1 MRASIYKS
9 EVKGKVRAPS
19 SKSYTIRGLMCAALA
34 KGESEIIHPLSSD
47 DTEATVNM
55 LGKVGIRVHLK
66 GDLWLVIGGD
76 FHEPDTDL
84 FCGESATTLRFMT
97 AICSLIPGKCCLTSA
112 PSLSKRPIK
121 PLLQALRQLD
131 VDCAYRDEDSSVVV
145 GGGRL
150 RGGMVELPG
159 DISSQFVSA
168 LLFISP
174 FAEEGVIIKL
184 NTPLE
189 SKPYV
194 LMTLECLQGFGIK
207 VKASEDLRE
216 FEVLK
221 QTYKPAKYRV
231 EGDWSSASYLLA
243 LGAICGEVEVEN
255 LNPKSLQGDKAVL
268 NFLRDMG
275 AGVEVNKNSVIVR
288 KARLNAIRADLSDCI
303 DLLPT
308 MAVLAVVADG
318 ESEFIGI
325 DRARLK
331 ESNRV
336 SALREGLERMGIKV
350 GEERDKLTVTGSMPK
365 GSIIDSKG
373 DHRIAM
379 AFSILGSVAGET
391 IIDGAECVSKT
402 FPEFWDVLKSI
413 GGKVE
418 MTNQDKNTVRA
429 YNRKKAYE
437 YIVKEAKQVNWDPPI
452 NSDSRLADVFDVP
465 IGDIISLKEGLS
477 DPSQKLVKEFKK
489 FFIHFLE
496 EEEVSSYLVEPFSD

>member
-9 EVKGKVRAPS
+9 ELRGRVRVPA

-34 KGESEIIHPLSSD
+34 KGEGEIIHPLSSD
-47 DTEATVNM
+47 DTDAALNV
-55 LGKVGIRVHLK
+55 LGKIGIRVHQK
-66 GDLWLVIGGD
+66 GDLWQVIGGN

-84 FCGESATTLRFMT
+84 FCGESAATLRFMT
-97 AICSLIPGKCCLTSA
+97 AICSLVPGKCRLTSA

-121 PLLQALRQLD
+121 PLLQALRQLG

-145 GGGRL
+145 NGGRFK
-150 RGGMVELPG
+150 GGTVELPG

-174 FAEEGVIIKL
+174 FAEDGVKIGL
-184 NTPLE
+184 TTLLA
-189 SKPYV
+189 SKPFV

-207 VKASEDLRE
+207 IKASEDFRE
-216 FEVLK
+216 FEVLR
-221 QTYKPAKYRV
+221 QAYQPAKYRV

-243 LGAICGEVEVEN
+243 LGAVGGEVEVEN
-255 LNPKSLQGDKAVL
+255 LNPKSLQGDKIIL
-268 NFLRDMG
+268 DFLRDMG
-275 AGVEVNKNSVIVR
+275 ARVEVNKDSVVVR
-288 KARLNAIRADLSDCI
+288 KSRLSAIRADLSDCI

-308 MAVLAVVADG
+308 MAVLAAVADG

-336 SALREGLERMGIKV
+336 AAMREGLERMGIKV
-350 GEERDKLTVTGSMPK
+350 REERNKLTVTGSMPK
-365 GSIIDSKG
+365 GAVIDSKG

-402 FPEFWDVLKSI
+402 FPEFWDILAST
-413 GGKVE
+413 GGE
-418 MTNQDKNTVRA
+418 
-429 YNRKKAYE
+429 
-437 YIVKEAKQVNWDPPI
+437 VKI
-452 NSDSRLADVFDVP
+452 N
-465 IGDIISLKEGLS
+465 GE
-477 DPSQKLVKEFKK
+477 
-489 FFIHFLE
+489 
-496 EEEVSSYLVEPFSD
+496 